1 MDRLRLLW
9 IGAGLTLLIFVFISF
24 RSVAS
29 VICII
34 TPLVLCSLLTYAF
47 MATVGIGIAA
57 LILGTGFV
65 GAGYALVGL
74 LNYTRIEQEG
84 IRQITFLKPDK
95 YQRWN
100 EFVAAE
106 ITQKEAWDW
115 GKRDRAR
122 QSTTITL
129 EFKEGGR
136 WREYITFSSD
146 QFSAVDFQS
155 IQDWLKASL
164 TLVPEPPSPWQK
176 TFLK

>member
-1 MDRLRLLW
+1 MPWWEASLLLSILPLSCLLFRW
-9 IGAGLTLLIFVFISF
+9 FARGPMAHSFHNRLTL
-24 RSVAS
+24 R
-29 VICII
+29 
-34 TPLVLCSLLTYAF
+34 
-47 MATVGIGIAA
+47 VGIGIAA